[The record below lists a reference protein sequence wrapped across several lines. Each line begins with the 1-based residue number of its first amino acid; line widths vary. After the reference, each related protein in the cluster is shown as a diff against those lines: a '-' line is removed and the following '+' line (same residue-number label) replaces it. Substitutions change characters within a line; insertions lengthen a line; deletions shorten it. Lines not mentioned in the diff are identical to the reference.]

1 MNFDGCASCAHEA
14 HPISNGMKLI
24 LGTKLGMSQIFT
36 KEGSATPV
44 TLVMCMPSHVTQVK
58 SQGHDGYVAVQAGYG
73 SKKHMSKP
81 LVGHTK
87 DMESFRWMREFRMS
101 QEQADEYK
109 RGDAIDVSR
118 FEEGEIVRVSAV
130 SKGKGFQG
138 VVKRW
143 GFHGAPKTHGTKNT
157 LRAPGSIG
165 SSFPQ
170 HVLKGKKMA
179 GRMGSEQKTRRMHI
193 VKVDV
198 KNNIL
203 LLDGPVPGPSGGL
216 VKIGSV

>member
-1 MNFDGCASCAHEA
+1 
-14 HPISNGMKLI
+14 MKAI
-24 LGTKLGMSQIFT
+24 LGTKLGMSQIFNSD
-36 KEGSATPV
+36 GNAIAV
-44 TLVMCMPSHVTQVK
+44 TLVTCAPNKITQIK
-58 SQGHDGYVAVQAGYG
+58 SQEHDGYVALQAGYG
-73 SKKHMSKP
+73 SKKGLSKP
-81 LVGHTK
+81 LAGHMK
-87 DMESFRWMREFRMS
+87 DLGNFRWVREFRMNQVS
-101 QEQADEYK
+101 LQYS
-109 RGDAIDVSR
+109 RGDILNVGN
-118 FEEGEIVRVSAV
+118 FVEGDIVRVSAI

-179 GRMGSEQKTRRMHI
+179 GRMGGRQTTRKMHI
-193 VKVDV
+193 IKVDI

-203 LLDGPVPGPSGGL
+203 LLDGPVPGPKGGL
-216 VKIGSV
+216 VKIASI